1 MNQITVL
8 LADDQTIIR
17 DGLRALLETNPDIQV
32 VAEAKNGME
41 AYEQTRIHSPQVV
54 LMDIRMP
61 QTGGVEATHLI
72 KRDFPE
78 TAVLVLTTFDDD
90 ESILGAI
97 THGAS
102 GYLLKDISGVKLAEA
117 IRDTVQGSVILPGN
131 IASKITKHIG
141 RQGKAETS
149 LEDFTQREQ
158 DIIRLLMQGKSNQEI
173 AQTLFLTVG
182 TVKNYISQIYSKA
195 GITDRA
201 NAILHFKQL
210 GF

>member
-1 MNQITVL
+1 MNPITIL

-17 DGLRALLETNPDIQV
+17 DGLRALLETNADIRV

-41 AYEQTRIHSPQVV
+41 AYEQTKIHQPQVV

-61 QTGGVEATHLI
+61 QMGGVEATRLI

-78 TAVLVLTTFDDD
+78 TAVLVLTTYDDD

-97 THGAS
+97 ANGAS
-102 GYLLKDISGVKLAEA
+102 GYLLKDISGAKLAEA
-117 IRDTVQGSVILPGN
+117 IRDTVCGSVILSGN
-131 IASKITKHIG
+131 IAAKITKHIG
-141 RQGKAETS
+141 TQGKPEMS
-149 LEDFTQREQ
+149 LSDFSPREQ
-158 DIIRLLMQGKSNQEI
+158 DIIRLLIQGKSNQEI
-173 AQTLFLTVG
+173 ARTLFLTVG
-182 TVKNYISQIYSKA
+182 TVKNYISQIYGKA

-201 NAILHFKQL
+201 NAILHFKRM